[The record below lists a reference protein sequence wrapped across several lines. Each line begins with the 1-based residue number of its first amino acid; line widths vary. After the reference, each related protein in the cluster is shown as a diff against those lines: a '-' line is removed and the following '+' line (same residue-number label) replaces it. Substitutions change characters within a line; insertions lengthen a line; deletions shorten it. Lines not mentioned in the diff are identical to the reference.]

1 MKSTYWLKAV
11 LYPMWWGI
19 RKDNTGF
26 QEEEGATRE
35 ARLRKQNQG
44 LHVTLGKS
52 EEENWLG

>member
-1 MKSTYWLKAV
+1 
-11 LYPMWWGI
+11 MWWGI

-26 QEEEGATRE
+26 REEEGATRE

-44 LHVTLGKS
+44 LYITLEKS